1 MLKVMLVDDESI
13 IRTGLKLGFDWNS
26 NGCEIVAEAANGD
39 EAFKM
44 FNNSKPDIIV
54 TDIRMQKCDGIEF
67 MKKIKELQSPPEV
80 IVLSGYDDFQY
91 AKEALNAGAF
101 SYLLKPVDF
110 NALSQALKKIKL
122 KIEKSK
128 MVKYAEKYY
137 NTMQTEAFVMSL
149 ITNPNKSSEIIG
161 ENSLIAKKLTGN
173 FFIASISVNNLEPN
187 TQISLSAAM
196 KFKECIEYA
205 ISTSEN
211 YIINN
216 NLSQTKYIFT
226 VFLKNQSS
234 YDNAL
239 HVFNNLLISFKKC
252 SGYTASIGI
261 SGIFRSLKLLSTAH
275 RQAEVALSHGIK
287 KGGNNITDYIY
298 INNKFNELCNMS
310 DSDTEKIAHEVKEE
324 NYNAAF
330 ETMNEYFSEI
340 SKVSGSQL
348 DIVKSSITRL
358 AIQIIN
364 LTVENTDIMK
374 MIFGR
379 MVNPVVEMSELDS
392 ADAIKTWIYD
402 LIGRL
407 KNSTEIYGKNIKNK
421 NVSRAISYIAAQYNR
436 HLTVEWIAKQLYMS
450 PRHLMRLFKQETGMT
465 FNKYLT
471 NYRMSKATQLFKSG
485 EYKIY
490 EVAQLVGYSDSKYF
504 CKQFKK
510 ITGKNPSDLQ

>member
-13 IRTGLKLGFDWNS
+13 IRTGLKLGFDWQS

-44 FNNSKPDIIV
+44 FDIFKPDIIV

-67 MKKIKELQSPPEV
+67 MKKIKELPSPPEV

-110 NALSQALKKIKL
+110 NALSQALEKIKI

-128 MVKYAEKYY
+128 KAKCAESFY
-137 NTMQTEAFVMSL
+137 NAMQTETLIMSL
-149 ITNPNKSSEIIG
+149 ITNPDESASIIDR
-161 ENSLIAKKLTGN
+161 NSLIVKKLTGN
-173 FFIASISVNNLEPN
+173 FFVAAISVNQLESSA
-187 TQISLSAAM
+187 QISLSAAM

-211 YIINN
+211 YIIKNT
-216 NLSQTKYIFT
+216 LSQTKYIFT

-234 YDNAL
+234 YDNAI
-239 HVFNNLLISFKKC
+239 HIFENLLISFKSC
-252 SGYTASIGI
+252 SGYTASIGV
-261 SGIFRSLKLLSTAH
+261 SGIFRSLRLLSGAH
-275 RQAEVALSHGIK
+275 RQAETALEHGIK

-298 INNKFNELCNMS
+298 INDKLNEICSMS
-310 DSDTEKIAHEVKEE
+310 DADIEKTAQNIKEE
-324 NYNAAF
+324 NYDKAF
-330 ETMNEYFSEI
+330 EKLDKYFSEI
-340 SKVSGSQL
+340 SKISGSQL
-348 DIVKSSITRL
+348 NTVKDTTAKL
-358 AIQIIN
+358 AILVIN
-364 LTVENTDIMK
+364 LTTENTDIMK

-379 MVNPVVEMSELDS
+379 TVIPVAEIAEFNSTDE
-392 ADAIKTWIYD
+392 IRGWIYN
-402 LIGRL
+402 LINRL
-407 KNSTEIYGKNIKNK
+407 KNSTGIYGKDIKNK
-421 NVSRAISYIAAQYNR
+421 NVCRAVSYITAQYNS

-471 NYRMSKATQLFKSG
+471 NYRMTKATQLFKSG

-510 ITGKNPSDLQ
+510 VTGKNPSDL